1 MKKTLLQ
8 LGVIFFGLGMLLS
21 GMQTVT
27 GYYADPS
34 GYGFHHLASAYLNI
48 SLAITVFGLLVMVF
62 LIRRVGRRFL

>member
-48 SLAITVFGLLVMVF
+48 SLAITVFGAILLLM
-62 LIRRVGRRFL
+62 LLKRLQRFLW